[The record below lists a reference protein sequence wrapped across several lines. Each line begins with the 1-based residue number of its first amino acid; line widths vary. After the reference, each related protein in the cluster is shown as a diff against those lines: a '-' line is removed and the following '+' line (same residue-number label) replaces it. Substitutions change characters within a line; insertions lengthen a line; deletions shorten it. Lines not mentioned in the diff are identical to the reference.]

1 MEYRIDNQNNIP
13 LNVFITTDEPDGWTS
28 ELKASSEQN
37 GGDFLLLSIP
47 AYGSANFNVDMTPSE
62 QAKNG
67 EQVEF
72 RITVTP
78 MDESAPYG
86 DEFRQIGKFQY
97 LTSCT
102 GLSCIT
108 NEILNPSTSTVAL
121 MALGALL
128 MVYWVYTSATN
139 RATNALLT
147 QEKVIEEILE
157 EDDSENELSIP
168 EPVSVEDEDD
178 DLELLEELES
188 L

>member
-1 MEYRIDNQNNIP
+1 M
-13 LNVFITTDEPDGWTS
+13 
-28 ELKASSEQN
+28 KASSEQN

-62 QAKNG
+62 KAKNG

-86 DEFRQIGKFQY
+86 DEYRQIGKFQY

-102 GLSCIT
+102 GISCIT
-108 NEILNPSTSTVAL
+108 NEIMNPSTSTLAL
-121 MALGALL
+121 MGLSALL
-128 MVYWVYTSATN
+128 LVYWVYTSATN
-139 RATNALLT
+139 RARNALVQT
-147 QEKVIEEILE
+147 EKVVEEIYDESQE
-157 EDDSENELSIP
+157 EEELSIP
-168 EPVSVEDEDD
+168 EPVSVQEEDD
-178 DLELLEELES
+178 DLELLEELEN